1 MSGLLYSVGN
11 SVRNNVGTRVR
22 NQLHYVSSFKY
33 AACLPIALFLA
44 GCSTVSLDTPSSSPA
59 PIVNAQTNVDS
70 GKLSALRI
78 LTAEQDTLYRV
89 ADPLLVR
96 NVPLCRGNIRNL
108 IGFSAVNKYSFTS
121 DYVAA
126 AQALGFG
133 EALQITGVLNSSG
146 AAKAGIQKG
155 DVLRSIEGKPV
166 PLGPNAEREASALLG
181 PLVGQLSRIKLGLQ
195 RNGRDI
201 SLIVPLTEAC
211 GFGLKVGNTDSVNA
225 YNDGQRIMVT
235 RGMINFVRSD
245 TELAY
250 VIAKELAHNALRHSV
265 QQRMTGTV
273 GGIINNLSSMNPDT
287 SMLNGT
293 GGVTAMPQDLDAAA
307 DTLSLYMLA
316 RAGYAIDGAAAF
328 WQRLAAQYP
337 PTVLNG
343 YTAIH
348 PATAYRL
355 SVINRTVAD
364 IKSKVSSNQ
373 AITP

>member
-1 MSGLLYSVGN
+1 MYGLLHSVGN
-11 SVRNNVGTRVR
+11 SVRNNLGTSVR
-22 NQLHYVSSFKY
+22 HQLHCVSSFKY
-33 AACLPIALFLA
+33 AACVPIVLFVA
-44 GCSTVSLDTPSSSPA
+44 GCSTVSLNTPSSSPV
-59 PIVNAQTNVDS
+59 PIVSAQANVDTS
-70 GKLSALRI
+70 QLNALRI
-78 LTAEQDTLYRV
+78 LTTEQETLYRV

-166 PLGPNAEREASALLG
+166 PPGPNAERQASALLG

-195 RNGRDI
+195 RNGQDI
-201 SLIVPLTEAC
+201 NVIVPLTEAC

-235 RGMINFVRSD
+235 RGMMNFVRSD

-250 VIAKELAHNALRHSV
+250 VVAKELAHSALRHSV
-265 QQRMTGTV
+265 QQRMTGTI

-307 DTLSLYMLA
+307 DTLSLYMLT
-316 RAGYAIDGAAAF
+316 RAGYEIDGAAAF

-337 PTVLNG
+337 STVLNS

-355 SVINRTVAD
+355 SVINRTVTD
-364 IKSKVSSNQ
+364 IKSKISSNQ

>member
-1 MSGLLYSVGN
+1 MYGLLHSVHHH
-11 SVRNNVGTRVR
+11 VR
-22 NQLHYVSSFKY
+22 NQLHCVSSFKY
-33 AACLPIALFLA
+33 AACLPLALFLA

-59 PIVNAQTNVDS
+59 PIVGAQTNVDAS
-70 GKLSALRI
+70 QLNALRI
-78 LTAEQDTLYRV
+78 LVAEQDTLYRV

-155 DVLRSIEGKPV
+155 DVLRAIEGKPV
-166 PLGPNAEREASALLG
+166 PPGPNAEREASALLG

-235 RGMINFVRSD
+235 RGMMNFVRND

-250 VIAKELAHNALRHSV
+250 VIAKELAHNALRHAV

-293 GGVTAMPQDLDAAA
+293 AGVTAMPQDLDAAA
-307 DTLSLYMLA
+307 DTLSLYMLT
-316 RAGYAIDGAAAF
+316 RAGYEIDGAAAF

-337 PTVLNG
+337 PTVLNS

-355 SVINRTVAD
+355 SVINRTVTD
-364 IKSKVSSNQ
+364 IKSKVSGNQ